1 MLSAETVKTHI
12 RNAMSKLEAHTRV
25 HAIAIALREGFISP
39 PDDAGVGAVAEPA
52 DGFSR
57 LRHDLRTPL
66 TVVIGFAEI
75 MAGDRPL
82 TDDERRDYAERVLSA
97 AIEIRE
103 LIDAA
108 KLD

>member
-1 MLSAETVKTHI
+1 MAE
-12 RNAMSKLEAHTRV
+12 
-25 HAIAIALREGFISP
+25 
-39 PDDAGVGAVAEPA
+39 
-52 DGFSR
+52 DGKGLGR

-82 TDDERRDYAERVLSA
+82 TDAERRDYAERVLSA

-103 LIDAA
+103 LIDGARF
-108 KLD
+108 D